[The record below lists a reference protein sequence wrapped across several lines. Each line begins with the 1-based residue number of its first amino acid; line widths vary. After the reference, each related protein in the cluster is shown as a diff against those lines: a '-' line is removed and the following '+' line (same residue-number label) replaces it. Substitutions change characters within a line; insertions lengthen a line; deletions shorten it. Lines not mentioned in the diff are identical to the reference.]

1 VSGALAS
8 ASIPGGS
15 IEELIIYKASPT
27 TGQTFDGVEPQN
39 CTTAC
44 VRYGWDESQDKFV
57 QTGGTWDPQS
67 QSACGKES
75 NTDFYGVYVRA
86 RYDFITGFFG
96 ESITLTEHSIMRL
109 EPLPLAETCE
119 P

>member
-1 VSGALAS
+1 
-8 ASIPGGS
+8 
-15 IEELIIYKASPT
+15 
-27 TGQTFDGVEPQN
+27 
-39 CTTAC
+39 
-44 VRYGWDESQDKFV
+44 V

-96 ESITLTEHSIMRL
+96 DNITLTEHSIMRL

>member
-1 VSGALAS
+1 
-8 ASIPGGS
+8 
-15 IEELIIYKASPT
+15 
-27 TGQTFDGVEPQN
+27 
-39 CTTAC
+39 

-96 ESITLTEHSIMRL
+96 DNITLTEHSIMRL